1 MNFSK
6 LLSSRQTLLRQ
17 AHLANLA
24 HSYFT
29 IRRLADRVTN
39 ANLRGLVRLRP
50 TTVGDEACAASLAAL
65 EGNQSVIEEHFTV
78 EDILELADSMEFAV
92 DGSFAEIEFRL
103 DELGVKFGASLRV
116 ALDRAG
122 VVIDQGD
129 AVEGQTSHHQE

>member
-29 IRRLADRVTN
+29 IRRLAERVTN
-39 ANLRGLVRLRP
+39 AHLRGLVRLRP
-50 TTVGDEACAASLAAL
+50 TVVGDDACAASLTAL
-65 EGNQSVIEEHFTV
+65 EGNQSVIEEHFTI
-78 EDILELADSMEFAV
+78 EDILELADSMEFAL
-92 DGSFAEIEFRL
+92 DGPYAEVEFQL
-103 DELGVKFGASLRV
+103 DELGVRYGASLRV

-129 AVEGQTSHHQE
+129 AVEGQASHHQE

>member
-29 IRRLADRVTN
+29 IRRLAERVTN
-39 ANLRGLVRLRP
+39 AHLRGLVRLRP
-50 TTVGDEACAASLAAL
+50 TVVGDDACAASLTAL
-65 EGNQSVIEEHFTV
+65 EGNQSVIEEHFTI
-78 EDILELADSMEFAV
+78 EDILDLADSMEFAL
-92 DGSFAEIEFRL
+92 DGPFAEVEFQL
-103 DELGVKFGASLRV
+103 DELGVRYGASLRT